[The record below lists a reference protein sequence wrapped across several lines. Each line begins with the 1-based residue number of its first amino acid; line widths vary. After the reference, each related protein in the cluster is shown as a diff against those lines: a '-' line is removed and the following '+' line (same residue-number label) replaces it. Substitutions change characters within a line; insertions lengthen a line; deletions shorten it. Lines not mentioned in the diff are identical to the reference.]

1 MNATRLHALTTDVVA
16 LEAVVRALVRV
27 ETRRSR
33 TALAE
38 LQEALAE
45 ESDRLSAG
53 SIPGDPDVASILEAL
68 QGWIDDLKAEAA
80 DLAPR
85 TLTSA

>member
-1 MNATRLHALTTDVVA
+1 MTATRLHALTTDVVA

-33 TALAE
+33 AAGAE
-38 LQEALAE
+38 LLEALSE

-53 SIPGDPDVASILEAL
+53 SIPGDPDVAAILDGL
-68 QGWIDDLKAEAA
+68 QTWIDELKS
-80 DLAPR
+80 DVLDAPR
-85 TLTSA
+85 PTLTSA

>member
-1 MNATRLHALTTDVVA
+1 MTATRLHALTTDVVA

-33 TALAE
+33 AAAAE
-38 LQEALAE
+38 LLEALSE

-53 SIPGDPDVASILEAL
+53 SIPGDPDVGAILESL
-68 QGWIDDLKAEAA
+68 QGWIDELKYEAH
-80 DLAPR
+80 DAPR
-85 TLTSA
+85 PTLTSA

>member
-33 TALAE
+33 TAGDE
-38 LQEALAE
+38 LLQALAE
-45 ESDRLSAG
+45 ESAHLSAN
-53 SIPGDPDVASILEAL
+53 SIPGDPDVAAILESL
-68 QGWIDDLKAEAA
+68 QGWVDELKSLTL
-80 DLAPR
+80 DAPR
-85 TLTSA
+85 PSLTSA